1 MDIQLNKQSV
11 SLITAV
17 VLGAL
22 PTFLQA
28 DDLATL
34 PQPIEVK
41 GKVQNVEQY
50 DCTRH
55 HRYWCGQIAGMVWIN
70 SDNGET
76 ISRYL
81 KRDSKMSLNGNATV
95 FEGIQPGD
103 EAVIIYFKDD
113 MWATSL
119 ELERKGSS

>member
-1 MDIQLNKQSV
+1 MDIQLKKQAV
-11 SLITAV
+11 SLLSTV
-17 VLGAL
+17 LLGAL
-22 PTFLQA
+22 PIFAQA
-28 DDLATL
+28 EDLAML

-41 GKVQNVEQY
+41 GTVQNVEQY

-55 HRYWCGQIAGMVWIN
+55 HRYWCGQIAGIVWIN
-70 SDNGET
+70 GDNGET
-76 ISRYL
+76 VSRYL

-119 ELERKGSS
+119 ELERTGS